1 MASAYRAAGELGER
15 VRELEAEAEFLRAA
29 IAEHRAAVVMGARND
44 YDVNDADEALWCVL
58 CGEAGE

>member
-1 MASAYRAAGELGER
+1 M
-15 VRELEAEAEFLRAA
+15 RELEAEAEFLRAA